1 MAGPPPWPNVPPAD
15 ACVKRVL
22 DTLEELGGDTLL
34 LVCSD
39 HGMETTARTI
49 QVDDLLV
56 GAGLKAGPDSS
67 DLVTAPNGTATLIY
81 RSRDAKASV
90 EELRRFLESQ
100 DWVDRIFTGPALAE
114 VRIPTDGPV
123 AAAVSLRTENRPN
136 EFGIWGYGDIA
147 ADLHGRAFTGLGQ
160 PRRPR
165 PHAHRPL
172 PSPAGPGSGHRP

>member
-1 MAGPPPWPNVPPAD
+1 VGSNSPLGSPAHLAALCAAD
-15 ACVKRVL
+15 ACVNRGL
-22 DTLEELGGDTLL
+22 DALEELGGDTPL

-90 EELRRFLESQ
+90 EELRRFLE
-100 DWVDRIFTGPALAE
+100 
-114 VRIPTDGPV
+114 
-123 AAAVSLRTENRPN
+123 
-136 EFGIWGYGDIA
+136 
-147 ADLHGRAFTGLGQ
+147 
-160 PRRPR
+160 
-165 PHAHRPL
+165 
-172 PSPAGPGSGHRP
+172 

>member
-1 MAGPPPWPNVPPAD
+1 
-15 ACVKRVL
+15 
-22 DTLEELGGDTLL
+22 
-34 LVCSD
+34 VCSD

-49 QVDDLLV
+49 EVDDLLI

-81 RSRDAKASV
+81 RARDAKASV

-147 ADLHGRAFTGLGQ
+147 ADLDGRDFTGFGQHGGLGPNEQ
-160 PRRPR
+160 RPFLFAR
-165 PHAHRPL
+165 GPGYRDGVAVETPVSHVNIAPTVLRHLGLPWDGMDGTPL
-172 PSPAGPGSGHRP
+172 PA